1 MRMTATP
8 SLIAL
13 VLLAGCDAAPT
24 EVGPGSDAAIE
35 ARERADPVGRAAK
48 SAGPVVLPPSI
59 VGSKSFRCS
68 DNSLA
73 LVEFYSDGRSASVR
87 TDAKSP
93 QVRVTSPEA
102 GGTMT
107 ADGGWSLKGGPK
119 DGKVTFSS
127 PAHPKPMSCHV

>member
-1 MRMTATP
+1 MRTTATS
-8 SLIAL
+8 SLIVL
-13 VLLAGCDAAPT
+13 SLLAGCDSAPT
-24 EVGPGSDAAIE
+24 EVGPGSKSAIE
-35 ARERADPVGRAAK
+35 ARDRSDPIGQAART
-48 SAGPVVLPPSI
+48 AGPVVLPPSI

-87 TDAKSP
+87 TDAKQP
-93 QVRVTSPEA
+93 QVRVVAPEA

-107 ADGGWSLKGGPK
+107 AEGGWSLKGGPK
-119 DGKVTFSS
+119 DLKVTFSS